1 MISNGL
7 NWTEIHTRCS
17 HIFVLNISETPST
30 YSSPENS
37 SGGSEVERTS
47 SGVGVHPLLDE
58 LSILNLVSRHCKRNT
73 HNELSDKPA
82 NQATLRQFGLTR
94 AGNKKSLSADNNDL
108 LAEEKLLGN
117 NGSESA
123 QKVAL
128 AVNNDSIRHDQ
139 STNDLA
145 ILSIDQSGLWST
157 PRELLSLY
165 MYT

>member
-1 MISNGL
+1 M
-7 NWTEIHTRCS
+7 
-17 HIFVLNISETPST
+17 
-30 YSSPENS
+30 
-37 SGGSEVERTS
+37 
-47 SGVGVHPLLDE
+47 
-58 LSILNLVSRHCKRNT
+58 
-73 HNELSDKPA
+73 
-82 NQATLRQFGLTR
+82 NQTTLRQFGLTR

-145 ILSIDQSGLWST
+145 ILSIAQSGLVQRFDSFYRYICT
-157 PRELLSLY
+157 PKIYGCTINSALIVKQRRLAVSRKNRSHTNPPFSYVQSLGL
-165 MYT
+165 